1 MPCQGQRTGVLAA
14 LPPGGS
20 LDVALCGWGAW
31 MKITVQF
38 QSQGCGLDGERKAAT
53 PLVQSS
59 AHGNLS
65 LGSLNLGPEV
75 VGQGPFWTR
84 PGHQGVN

>member
-1 MPCQGQRTGVLAA
+1 MPSQGQRTGTLAA

-20 LDVALCGWGAW
+20 LDVALGSWGAW

-38 QSQGCGLDGERKAAT
+38 QPQGCGLDGERKAAT
-53 PLVQSS
+53 LLVQSS
-59 AHGNLS
+59 AHDDLS
-65 LGSLNLGPEV
+65 LGSLNLGLEV
-75 VGQGPFWTR
+75 VGQGPFGAR

>member
-1 MPCQGQRTGVLAA
+1 MTDPESESSHLGSMEAELTGLA
-14 LPPGGS
+14 
-20 LDVALCGWGAW
+20 D
-31 MKITVQF
+31 
-38 QSQGCGLDGERKAAT
+38 GLDGERKAAT